1 MLMKITLK
9 FGSAFILADKLK
21 LRAPLDLQM
30 RIQMLLSTVS
40 AKEPTFASVPNVY
53 YHSLY

>member
-1 MLMKITLK
+1 MKITLT

-30 RIQMLLSTVS
+30 RIQMLLSTVN
-40 AKEPTFASVPNVY
+40 AKELTFASVPNVY
-53 YHSLY
+53 YH